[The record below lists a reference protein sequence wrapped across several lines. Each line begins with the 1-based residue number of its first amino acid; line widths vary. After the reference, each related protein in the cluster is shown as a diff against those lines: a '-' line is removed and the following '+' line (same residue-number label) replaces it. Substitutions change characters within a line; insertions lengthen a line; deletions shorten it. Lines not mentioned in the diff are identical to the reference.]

1 MTREQSVAYWRSV
14 EAANAPLRVEGR
26 GRTPRHRLVD
36 QARLRLRVLDPQ
48 VVVWMREFTKLETGL
63 VVCRWKRYRLAEE
76 VARVVS

>member
-1 MTREQSVAYWRSV
+1 MTREQLIDYWRNV
-14 EAANAPLRVEGR
+14 EAANAPKRVEGH

-36 QARLRLRVLDPQ
+36 QARLRLRALDPQ
-48 VVVWMREFTKLETGL
+48 VAVWMREFTSLETGL